1 MKNEKNI
8 LIIDNYDSF
17 TYNLFHYLEQ
27 IDNKIVVKRPHEIEV
42 SEIEKFSKIVLS
54 PGPGLPG
61 DIELLQTVIR
71 NYHKTKSILG
81 ICLGHQALGLF
92 FGAKLYNLPQVHHG
106 VQKRTKVCYQHQIF
120 ENVPEFF
127 ETGRYHSWAID
138 RKLFPDCLEII
149 AEDTDDKIIMG
160 ITHNKYNI
168 VGLQFHP
175 ESIMTPDG
183 LTILKNWVNL

>member
-1 MKNEKNI
+1 M